1 MSKTWA
7 ASGRKPAP
15 RQTER
20 AFGSWEAAVDRA
32 RRSWDDLTGGPGIA
46 RRSLDGTLP
55 AGPRYS
61 DAAAAILSTALGLW
75 SDTAAGMTAGDSD
88 GEG

>member
-20 AFGSWEAAVDRA
+20 AFGSWAAAVDRA
-32 RRSWDDLTGGPGIA
+32 RASWDVLTGGPVMG
-46 RRSLDGTLP
+46 
-55 AGPRYS
+55 RYT
-61 DAAAAILSTALGLW
+61 DAAAAAILSAALGLW

-88 GEG
+88 AEG

>member
-20 AFGSWEAAVDRA
+20 AFGSWAAAVDRA
-32 RRSWDDLTGGPGIA
+32 RASWDDLTGGPTRALHDAGGNADRA
-46 RRSLDGTLP
+46 RYTD
-55 AGPRYS
+55 A
-61 DAAAAILSTALGLW
+61 AAAAILSTALGLW

>member
-32 RRSWDDLTGGPGIA
+32 RRSWDGLTGGPDPRLG
-46 RRSLDGTLP
+46 GTTGR
-55 AGPRYS
+55 AGYS
-61 DAAAAILSTALGLW
+61 EAAATAILSTALGLW
-75 SDTAAGMTAGDSD
+75 SDTAAGMTAGDTD
-88 GEG
+88 AEG